1 MRDLSYFRASL
12 RHEQV
17 WRKVYSIFFPSFN
30 SALLEFEEKR
40 LEEVVRLLAAFPIV
54 LLLSSHFYLDN
65 KMFGLHEPNRIE
77 STNVL
82 IFAR

>member
-40 LEEVVRLLAAFPIV
+40 LEEVITQVIGS
-54 LLLSSHFYLDN
+54 LS
-65 KMFGLHEPNRIE
+65 NRASFE
-77 STNVL
+77 
-82 IFAR
+82 